1 MSVLEEPA
9 NAPSQASAA
18 TPAGTN
24 LRAEEAQPQ
33 SQTAAATTGTGH
45 SPDNTVGNNGPG
57 ADSGV
62 PGTQSAG
69 AAAHSA
75 PATSTIATNP
85 FEDDADAA
93 DATPALPPRPAE
105 ELTMATSSAAPEA
118 HSSVTETNV
127 QIPETAANTNVQT
140 NESVQGAVSPQVE
153 ALRSMFPDFDVAV
166 LYVPLIPPAAP
177 SSADMG
183 YGDAS
188 RMLGWCTESDRVAG
202 NPFWTR

>member
-1 MSVLEEPA
+1 MSVLEEPAA

-24 LRAEEAQPQ
+24 LRAEEAQP
-33 SQTAAATTGTGH
+33 QTAAATTGTGH

-75 PATSTIATNP
+75 ATSTIATNP
-85 FEDDADAA
+85 FEDDADAD

-166 LYVPLIPPAAP
+166 LYVPSIPPAAP
-177 SSADMG
+177 STADMG

-188 RMLGWCTESDRVAG
+188 RCSDGVLKAIALQAVCVG
-202 NPFWTR
+202 FGEQ